1 MRTGE
6 RRTKAGVKAA
16 RSAGPGTETR
26 ATLGAPYAWTSRRS
40 CGRKQVS
47 LQRSTL
53 RCERV
58 QVRRLCVCLQRRMVC
73 CTRRHLRHAGRSE
86 PTELGKDRRAARIS
100 RRKSLEA
107 AVRQD
112 RFRIVGAE
120 ACVENDNSVH
130 RESLLSARAVQ

>member
-26 ATLGAPYAWTSRRS
+26 ATLGAPHTRTNSGSRS
-40 CGRKQVS
+40 RKQVP
-47 LQRSTL
+47 LQWRTKMRGLS
-53 RCERV
+53 
-58 QVRRLCVCLQRRMVC
+58 
-73 CTRRHLRHAGRSE
+73 TRRHLRHAGRSE